1 MPGSSIITY
10 LLHIVSSIKL
20 YFVPCSRSLDIN
32 LDNEIERLHAMRL
45 IRKIMSVS
53 PEAFPSSLLTVM
65 VSIANDGNKERDK
78 LAKACLASISEM
90 GKFLMPNIF
99 LYCITAAKHCNG

>member
-1 MPGSSIITY
+1 VYCASDLLISVQIMMY
-10 LLHIVSSIKL
+10 LTCYCVL
-20 YFVPCSRSLDIN
+20 FFRSLDIS

-53 PEAFPSSLLTVM
+53 SENFPSSLLTVM

-78 LAKACLASISEM
+78 LAKACLASICEL
-90 GKFLMPNIF
+90 GKCVTLIW
-99 LYCITAAKHCNG
+99 

>member
-1 MPGSSIITY
+1 M
-10 LLHIVSSIKL
+10 HC
-20 YFVPCSRSLDIN
+20 FRSLDIN
-32 LDNEIERLHAMRL
+32 LDNDIERLHAMRL

-78 LAKACLASISEM
+78 LAKACLASISEI
-90 GKFLMPNIF
+90 GKFLMLNI
-99 LYCITAAKHCNG
+99 LYYCIYLLGHFEALQSINGRN